1 MIVFVPS
8 HPTVAETEGDT
19 PVITVMEAARRIA
32 QPLDAPVSVILRKLI
47 NGLLS
52 GELKARDQCGF
63 TYKPDFVDV
72 TTEKVA
78 MADLV
83 AYLERDNPGFQQAL
97 KRQTTVHMGDQFRS
111 TRASPVQDAKAVA
124 VLGRARVTRLQQ
136 QVERILLVLERLQ
149 LDPMLI
155 PKGKK
160 KVVKAECLEEPNW
173 FTDASF
179 DHAWKVASKAR
190 LISVKGRED
199 YIKGRVA
206 RQVNSAPLTTAWYS
220 S

>member
-8 HPTVAETEGDT
+8 HPTVVETEGDT

-97 KRQTTVHMGDQFRS
+97 
-111 TRASPVQDAKAVA
+111 TRKTVA

>member
-1 MIVFVPS
+1 MIVFVPT

-47 NGLLS
+47 SGLLS
-52 GELKARDQCGF
+52 GELNARDQCGF
-63 TYKPDFVDV
+63 TYEPDFVDV

-83 AYLERDNPGFQQAL
+83 AYLEKDNPGFQQAL
-97 KRQTTVHMGDQFRS
+97 SRQT
-111 TRASPVQDAKAVA
+111 VA

-136 QVERILLVLERLQ
+136 QVERILLALERLQ

-155 PKGKK
+155 PKGWK
-160 KVVKAECLEEPNW
+160 KVVKSECLEEPNW

-179 DHAWKVASKAR
+179 DHAWKVASKAG
-190 LISVKGRED
+190 LISVEGRED
-199 YIKGRVA
+199 YVKGRAA